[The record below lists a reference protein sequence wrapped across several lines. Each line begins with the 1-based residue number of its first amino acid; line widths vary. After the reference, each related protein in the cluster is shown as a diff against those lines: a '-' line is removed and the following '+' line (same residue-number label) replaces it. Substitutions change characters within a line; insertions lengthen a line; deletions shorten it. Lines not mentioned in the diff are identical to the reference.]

1 MKRVIKITKNLE
13 FLRDEIDKIDKE
25 IVDLIKKRASLVTE
39 VGKTKLKEKKR
50 IYVPERE
57 VNIFKKLS
65 DYSDLSTNDIKN
77 FYTEIIS
84 FCRKFEK
91 ILDVGVYNDTV
102 SLVGLKKIFGEYV
115 NPVYLNSNKLDTSN
129 LNYILTYLSKET
141 IEFIQNN
148 DWQIINMVKINDKN
162 LYLISSFKNELLANN
177 DTLIILSNNAICDNF
192 LLIENN
198 LYINK
203 VKYFELEKINHLDF
217 KILGSIPCF
226 E

>member
-13 FLRDEIDKIDKE
+13 FLRNEIDKIDKE
-25 IVDLIKKRASLVTE
+25 IVDLIKKRVSLVTE

-57 VNIFKKLS
+57 ANIFKKLS
-65 DYSDLSTNDIKN
+65 DYSDLSANDIKN

-91 ILDVGVYNDTV
+91 TLDVGVHNDTV
-102 SLVGLKKIFGEYV
+102 SLVGLKKTFGEYV
-115 NPVYLNSNKLDTSN
+115 NPVYLNNNKLDTSN

-148 DWQIINMVKINDKN
+148 DWQIINMVEINDKN